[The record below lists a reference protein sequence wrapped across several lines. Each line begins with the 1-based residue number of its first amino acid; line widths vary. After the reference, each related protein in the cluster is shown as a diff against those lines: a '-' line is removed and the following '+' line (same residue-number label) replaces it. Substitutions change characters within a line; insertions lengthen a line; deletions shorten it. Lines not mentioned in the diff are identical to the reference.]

1 MSDYNNNPA
10 GAKQYVLD
18 QIAQIE
24 NYEGPHFAIIDLIQ
38 DQVYGA
44 IKAYSALGLFDYF
57 EVDELAAKLSKA
69 HWSATSNII
78 NNNFNWV

>member
-1 MSDYNNNPA
+1 MSEYNNNPA

-57 EVDELAAKLSKA
+57 EVDELAVKLSKA

-78 NNNFNWV
+78 NNNFN